1 MSDINPLVPA
11 LYGNNLQVNSTDIV
25 AVMTSTYE
33 TKLNKYI
40 SATQKA
46 VKDRKAR
53 LVQLNKDMD
62 AAVEAI
68 ANAFTAEVKI
78 LYGALADKTGSSAV
92 ITFEH
97 SLVNKKDNLIEVVVT
112 SKIEVQRRW
121 NGGYVEYAESILP
134 VTPEVQTHW
143 ETIKLVNEEV
153 NTLAGDLARLQSDKR
168 NIAEVERAAKAQ
180 IAYAALSQSEQG
192 MAHLEAIKEAAEKRE
207 GSFADLFV
215 QQKKLLEG

>member
-1 MSDINPLVPA
+1 MSDNNPLVPA

-46 VKDRKAR
+46 IKDRKAR

-78 LYGALADKTGSSAV
+78 LHGALADKTKSNAV
-92 ITFEH
+92 ITFGH
-97 SLVNKKDNLIEVVVT
+97 SLVNKKDNLIEVIVT
-112 SKIEVQRRW
+112 SKIEIQRRW